1 MSNPW
6 LAVPL
11 SEYEEHMSSA
21 EVRQLGVLSEL
32 FVEAVQRCRPHSLA
46 ILGIAGGNGLD
57 HIDSC
62 HTTRVVVIDLNYKYL
77 EAVRQRYSSLPGLDL
92 RCADLSEQHVDLEPV
107 QLVHAALIFEHAG
120 IGRCLENAMSMVA
133 PGGNLSVVLQLP
145 AEGEEAAVVSRFS
158 SIRELKFHSSLVSP
172 AYLTEVLEGHRF
184 QVIHQTNCALPGSK
198 SFWMG
203 IFSAPTAR
211 HGK

>member
-11 SEYEEHMSSA
+11 SDYERHMTSA
-21 EVRQLGVLSEL
+21 RVGQLGVLSDL
-32 FVEAVQRCRPHSLA
+32 FSEAVRRCRPESIA

-57 HIDSC
+57 HIDRS
-62 HTTRVVVIDLNYKYL
+62 HTNRVVGIDLNPIYL

-92 RCADLSEQHVDLEPV
+92 LCADLAEQVVNLRPV

-120 IGRCLENAMSMVA
+120 TGRCLENAISMTA

-145 AEGEEAAVVSRFS
+145 ADNGEPEIGSRFT
-158 SIRELKFHSSLVSP
+158 SIRELKSHFSLVTP
-172 AYLTEVLEGHRF
+172 ACFRQALEERGFQMTE
-184 QVIHQTNCALPGSK
+184 QTTRALPGGK
-198 SFWMG
+198 GFWLG
-203 IFSAPTAR
+203 IFAAPISSPA
-211 HGK
+211 